1 MIFTAKEQ
9 QHLVIEHP
17 NQQICAMSDAVENSD
32 IIFHKISNKTG
43 NPRIISPKSARK
55 YMGYESFCEGIA
67 HAYLYGRRCL
77 INHNTGAK
85 VVFINLKEPYF
96 KQIKKED

>member
-43 NPRIISPKSARK
+43 HPRIISPKSARK
-55 YMGYESFCEGIA
+55 YMGYELFCEGIA

-77 INHNTGAK
+77 RNVNTDSK
-85 VVFINLKEPYF
+85 VVFINVKEPYF
-96 KQIKKED
+96 KQNKED

>member
-55 YMGYESFCEGIA
+55 YMGYERFCEGIA

-77 INHNTGAK
+77 INYNTGAR

-96 KQIKKED
+96 KQNKED